1 MKKTIGYVGV
11 DLESR
16 EFIMRC
22 EETNFGNMI
31 CDLMRTEYFTDF
43 SMCNSG
49 SFRKD
54 AVIKQG
60 PISLL
65 YIQESFPFNDPTM
78 VLRMNGQTIKD
89 ALEHAISSYPAEEP
103 RFP

>member
-65 YIQESFPFNDPTM
+65 YICHVTASQPLP
-78 VLRMNGQTIKD
+78 VGLG
-89 ALEHAISSYPAEEP
+89 APSSGRA
-103 RFP
+103 RSQLVWVFK